1 MKKKDELRGIRRVS
15 TDYGYFDVRNSSE
28 LDCSYPGVDI
38 EFIANED
45 VGQNCSR
52 PRIVFE
58 LHEERLHAHVWDDSD
73 KEDYAYTIEFD
84 IPLKNVSADRC
95 QDCVC
100 LCEKDGRWFCDEA
113 GTYCAEVCE
122 CPEGLC

>member
-1 MKKKDELRGIRRVS
+1 MAKLNELSGMRCVY

-58 LHEERLHAHVWDDSD
+58 LHDGKLHAHIWNDPEQ
-73 KEDYAYTIEFD
+73 EDYTDTTEFS
-84 IPLKNVSADRC
+84 IPLVNVSADRC

-100 LCEKDGRWFCDEA
+100 LCEKDDRWFCDEA
-113 GTYCAEVCE
+113 DAYCADVKN
-122 CPEGLC
+122 CPEGL